1 VCRALRVTMRQI
13 ELFRYLLRVLPC
25 GRDQVQGTDL
35 KSRKPEDSLSAE
47 CRLWINISGFE
58 SLESQIFSTVCRRI
72 SNALISLHSRFQF
85 LKKSVI
91 SKCADSLIPL
101 SPVLQRVPQRLLATP
116 RITEVGQNLFGAG
129 PPASISGG
137 LYTFVFSQTARLII
151 RNHPHSVSSYHS
163 IQR

>member
-1 VCRALRVTMRQI
+1 MRQI

-85 LKKSVI
+85 LKKSVT
-91 SKCADSLIPL
+91 SECADSLIPL
-101 SPVLQRVPQRLLATP
+101 RPVLQRVPQRLLAAP
-116 RITEVGQNLFGAG
+116 RITEVGRSEPIRSRPTSEHPRSPVHVCFLANGA
-129 PPASISGG
+129 ANN
-137 LYTFVFSQTARLII
+137 I
-151 RNHPHSVSSYHS
+151 RKHPHSVSSYHS